1 MSPENQP
8 DRWVVALKEGLGRVV
23 YRWPSEPA
31 EASALKQEL
40 EDLLQEPP
48 QAAGES
54 FVQWALEMAQ
64 ALAAGDAHLCAVA
77 AAKGLRLC
85 AQAIVREESGPGGDT
100 RSADRPTALATLEE
114 SPAVLKGCGPKLAE
128 RLALRG
134 LSTVADLALFV
145 PVGYEDR
152 RALTGLS
159 DLEEGMTATVEGRVD
174 RTVWAGPPGRRHL
187 EVHLEPEDDV
197 RLVLVWFRANR
208 GFASKFESG
217 LRVCASGKVYRYRKR
232 LQMNHPDVR
241 PPEEAERVI
250 VPVYPRVEGVAARR
264 LRALCFKASK
274 RASEGLDDGVPAELL
289 QPFNLPTLRDALR
302 FLHDVPADLDPDE
315 TTALLEGRHPTQ
327 QRFIFGELFLM
338 QLELALKRAEWSGLQ
353 AEGCPPRSTGDLE
366 KVFGFTLTRAQHRV
380 IEEIGSDLAQ
390 TRPMQRLLQGDV
402 GSGKTAV
409 AFSAAHQV
417 LCSGMQVAMMAPTEI
432 LALQHFRTLKAWAE
446 KTGHRVSLLTGQTP
460 ASARRSL
467 MALLESGEPLLTVG
481 THALFSD
488 PVPFPRL
495 GLAVV
500 DEQHRFGVAQRRRL
514 RDKGTGPD
522 SAPHLLV
529 MTATP
534 IPRSLTLTLFG
545 DLDLS
550 VIDEMPPG
558 RTPSKTRLFLHK
570 ERAPAW
576 QTLTELLSAG
586 LKAYVVCP
594 LVSESDKVGRADAE
608 RTARN
613 LKKQLPQ
620 FGVGLVHGRM
630 SAHDK
635 ENAVSRFQDGRD
647 QVLVATTVIEVGL
660 DVPSAGVMV
669 VVDADRFGLSQLH
682 QLRGRVGR
690 SAGLTGHCLLLA
702 GRDVSTDALERLKVL
717 TRTGDGFEVAEADL
731 RKRGPGDL
739 TGLKQAGAPNLRY
752 AHLGR
757 HARLLSAARQA
768 AFQLASVDPDL
779 DLPVHAVLK
788 RVLEARREGSFGAE
802 AG

>member
-1 MSPENQP
+1 MSPENHL
-8 DRWVVALKEGLGRVV
+8 DRWVVALKEGLGRVL

-31 EASALKQEL
+31 ETSALKQEI
-40 EDLLQEPP
+40 ENLLQKPP
-48 QAAGES
+48 QAARAS
-54 FVQWALEMAQ
+54 FGRWAREMTEAM
-64 ALAAGDAHLCAVA
+64 ATGDAHVRTLA
-77 AAKGLRLC
+77 AARGLRLC
-85 AQAIVREESGPGGDT
+85 AQAVVRADPGTGGST
-100 RSADRPTALATLEE
+100 RDSDRPTALTTVQE
-114 SPAVLKGCGPKLAE
+114 PPTVLKGCGPKMAE
-128 RLALRG
+128 RLALKG

-152 RALTGLS
+152 RALTAHS

-187 EVHLEPEDDV
+187 EVHLEPENDV

-217 LRVCASGKVYRYRKR
+217 LRVAASGKVYRYRKR
-232 LQMNHPDVR
+232 FQMNHADVC

-264 LRALCFKASK
+264 LRALCLQASK

-289 QPFNLPTLRDALR
+289 HPFNLPTLREALH
-302 FLHDVPADLDPDE
+302 FLHDIPEDLDPDE
-315 TTALLEGRHPTQ
+315 TTALLDGRHPAQ

-353 AEGCPPRSTGDLE
+353 AEGCPPRSTRDLE
-366 KVFGFTLTRAQHRV
+366 DVFGFTLTQAQRRV
-380 IEEIGSDLAQ
+380 IEEIASDLAE

-446 KTGHRVSLLTGQTP
+446 KTGHRVTLLTGHTP

-514 RDKGTGPD
+514 RDKGAGPD

-558 RTPSKTRLFLHK
+558 RTPSKTRLFLYDK
-570 ERAPAW
+570 RASAW
-576 QTLTELLSAG
+576 QTLQELLARG

-613 LKKQLPQ
+613 LREQLPQ
-620 FGVGLVHGRM
+620 YGVGLVHGRM

-690 SAGLTGHCLLLA
+690 SAGLVGHCLLVA
-702 GRDVSTDALERLKVL
+702 GRNVTAEALERLKVL
-717 TRTGDGFEVAEADL
+717 IRTGDGFEVAEADL

-768 AFQLASVDPDL
+768 ALQLASVDPDL
-779 DLPVHAVLK
+779 DLPDHAVLK
-788 RVLEARREGSFGAE
+788 RVLEARREGAFGAE